1 MLLPVL
7 LLALTASG
15 CSTTYVPISWG
26 FGEQVRQI
34 SRSDQFLTAL
44 FNRFDPDKKTLR
56 VSGESFNEVMMP
68 SEVRSHVGAY
78 RRDTRLIYRNYYQQY
93 TEEQLR
99 SLMLHELAHHVWY
112 TGMNQK
118 QHEQWLEHLRKRPSP
133 LQSMVRRLYGPEADL
148 DSEDFAFTVQNAR
161 PVDLEEL
168 ARLNII
174 TPLERDALL
183 KSALAV
189 QTAAAASPHGQALLH
204 AAVADPATGPAQ
216 ATPKG
221 AGPAK

>member
-1 MLLPVL
+1 MMLPVL
-7 LLALTASG
+7 LLALTVSG

-44 FNRFDPDKKTLR
+44 FNRYDPDRKTLR
-56 VSGESFNEVMMP
+56 VSGESFSEVMMP

-118 QHEQWLEHLRKRPSP
+118 QHEQWLVHLRKHPSP
-133 LQSMVRRLYGPEADL
+133 QQSMVRRLYGPEADL

-168 ARLNII
+168 AGLNVI
-174 TPLERDALL
+174 TLQERDALL

-189 QTAAAASPHGQALLH
+189 RTAAGASPHGQALLH

-221 AGPAK
+221 PGPAK